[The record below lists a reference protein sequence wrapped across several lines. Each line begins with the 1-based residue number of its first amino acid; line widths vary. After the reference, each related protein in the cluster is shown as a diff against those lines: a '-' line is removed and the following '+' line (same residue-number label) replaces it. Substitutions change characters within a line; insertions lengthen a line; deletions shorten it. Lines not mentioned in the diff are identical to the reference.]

1 MRYIPNS
8 PEEREEMLRAVGLSS
23 VEQLFDSIPADILLR
38 EPLKTPAALSEIELL
53 ARFEALASTNAAA
66 RRPSFLGAGAYAHYA
81 PTIIDSLIQRSEF
94 FTAYTPYQPE
104 ISQGTLQAIF
114 EFQTLVCQLTGM
126 DVANASM
133 YDGSTSVAEAVLMA
147 ERITRRSR
155 VVVSATLHPE
165 YLQVAETYVRHAGIE
180 LLRADLDEESG
191 RTILDGRA
199 RDVLDETIAAVV
211 VQSPNF
217 FGCVEDLK
225 ALADEAHAVGALLV
239 VAVTESI
246 SLGLLKSPGECG
258 ADIVVAE
265 GQSFGVPLSFGGPY
279 LGLFATRE
287 KYARQLP
294 GRLVGVAADRE
305 GRRGFVLTLA
315 TREQHIRREKATS
328 NICTNEGL
336 IALAATIY
344 MTTMGRRGLQEVAT
358 QCAQKARYAAR
369 QLAAID
375 GFTLPFSAPV
385 FNEFVVRAPIAA
397 ERLLRRLASER
408 NITGGLA
415 LSRFHADRPDDFL
428 VCVTELNPR
437 SEIDALVAGL
447 KELAHLSHSFNGS
460 VNQTNQR

>member
-1 MRYIPNS
+1 MLRSVGLNS
-8 PEEREEMLRAVGLSS
+8 PEE
-23 VEQLFDSIPADILLR
+23 LFDTIPADILLR
-38 EPLKTPAALSEIELL
+38 DLLDTPSALSEPELI
-53 ARFEALASTNAAA
+53 ARFESLAA
-66 RRPSFLGAGAYAHYA
+66 RNSAAHRPNFLGAGAYSHYQ
-81 PTIIDSLIQRSEF
+81 PTIVDSLISRSEF

-147 ERITRRSR
+147 ERVTRRR
-155 VVVSATLHPE
+155 KVVVSGALHPE
-165 YLQVAETYVRHAGIE
+165 YLHVADTYVAHAGIDLVRAGFDEQSGTTNFDE
-180 LLRADLDEESG
+180 LG
-191 RTILDGRA
+191 
-199 RDVLDETIAAVV
+199 VLDDQTAAII

-217 FGCVEDLK
+217 FGCVEDLQT
-225 ALADEAHAVGALLV
+225 LAERAHKVGALLV
-239 VAVTESI
+239 VCVTESI
-246 SLGLLKSPGECG
+246 SLGLLREPGAAG

-294 GRLVGVAADRE
+294 GRLVGVATDKE

-336 IALAATIY
+336 IALMATIY
-344 MTTMGRRGLQEVAT
+344 LETLGRRGLQEVAM
-358 QCAQKARYAAR
+358 QCAQKAAYAAR
-369 QLAAID
+369 RIAEIE
-375 GFTLPFSAPV
+375 GFSLPYAETPR
-385 FNEFVVRAPIAA
+385 FNEFVVRAPVAA
-397 ERLLRRLASER
+397 DELLRRLASER

-415 LSRFHADRPDDFL
+415 LSRYFPERPNDIL
-428 VCVTELNPR
+428 VCVTETNPR

-447 KELAHLSHSFNGS
+447 TELTH
-460 VNQTNQR
+460 